1 MLTAC
6 RTLAASPHLPDVALY
21 KNNVDG
27 KGASYGTHEN
37 YLMDRSVP
45 FGDVIRYLTP
55 FLVTRQVVCGSGR
68 VGIGASGERGGFQIS
83 QRADYVEAEVG
94 LETTLRRPI
103 INTRDEPHADPAR
116 YRRLHLIVGDANLLE
131 VSTYLKL
138 GTTALLLWLL
148 ERGSVPLELD
158 GLELVDPVGELHAVS
173 RDVTLS
179 HRLTLAD
186 GRSMTA
192 LDVQRLYLEVLAR
205 AVEATGASEPQ
216 TEDVLARWGSVLGRL
231 EADPMTC
238 ARDVEWVA
246 KLRLLEAMRARDH
259 LSWDNAR
266 LAAMDLQWSD
276 VRPERGV
283 FARLV
288 AAGAVDRLVSQDEVA
303 TAVHEA
309 PADTRA
315 YFRGES
321 VRRYGRDVAAVNW
334 DSVVFD
340 LPGEKSLQRVPM
352 LEPHRGTRDHVGA
365 LLDRSPDAAALVGAL
380 VTRR

>member
-1 MLTAC
+1 
-6 RTLAASPHLPDVALY
+6 
-21 KNNVDG
+21 
-27 KGASYGTHEN
+27 
-37 YLMDRSVP
+37 
-45 FGDVIRYLTP
+45 
-55 FLVTRQVVCGSGR
+55 
-68 VGIGASGERGGFQIS
+68 
-83 QRADYVEAEVG
+83 
-94 LETTLRRPI
+94 
-103 INTRDEPHADPAR
+103 
-116 YRRLHLIVGDANLLE
+116 
-131 VSTYLKL
+131 
-138 GTTALLLWLL
+138 
-148 ERGSVPLELD
+148 
-158 GLELVDPVGELHAVS
+158 
-173 RDVTLS
+173 
-179 HRLTLAD
+179 
-186 GRSMTA
+186 
-192 LDVQRLYLEVLAR
+192 
-205 AVEATGASEPQ
+205 
-216 TEDVLARWGSVLGRL
+216 
-231 EADPMTC
+231 
-238 ARDVEWVA
+238 
-246 KLRLLEAMRARDH
+246 
-259 LSWDNAR
+259 
-266 LAAMDLQWSD
+266 MDLQWSD